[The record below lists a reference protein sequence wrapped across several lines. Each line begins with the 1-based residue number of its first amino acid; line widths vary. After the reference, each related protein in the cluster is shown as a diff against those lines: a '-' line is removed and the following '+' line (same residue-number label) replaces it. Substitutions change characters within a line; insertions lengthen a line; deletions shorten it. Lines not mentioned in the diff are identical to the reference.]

1 MRAASVARSYPE
13 PEDTISLPILE
24 NTMLVDNFEDIGSA
38 PYTSIVCRS
47 GAAFPTGRLGLLFVH
62 DTHGL
67 CVFCHD
73 NQWRQL
79 KR

>member
-1 MRAASVARSYPE
+1 
-13 PEDTISLPILE
+13 
-24 NTMLVDNFEDIGSA
+24 MLVDNFEDIGSA